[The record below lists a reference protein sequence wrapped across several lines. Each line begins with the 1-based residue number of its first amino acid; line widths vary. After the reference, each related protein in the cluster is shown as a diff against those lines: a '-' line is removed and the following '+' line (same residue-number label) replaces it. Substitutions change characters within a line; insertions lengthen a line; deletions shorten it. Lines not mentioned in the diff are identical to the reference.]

1 MSGSTKFAKR
11 YGHFAIVAGAAE
23 GIGAAFA
30 RELAARGLSLLLVDR
45 LAEPLDA
52 LADELRGRGVA
63 VRTARVDLAA
73 PDVGDRVA
81 SAADGLEVGLLVYNA
96 GISHVGPFL
105 DRPIEDELRALD
117 VNARGALV
125 LAHRFAGPMAA
136 RGRGGVLLMSSVA
149 GRQGTPFAA
158 TYAATKAF
166 DLVLAE
172 SLWGELRPRGVDVL
186 ACCPGPTR
194 TPGMAR
200 SGPVREVRTMEPDAV
215 AVEALDALGGPP
227 SMVPGFLSQ
236 LGASALAR
244 VIPRGLAVRIVGRQM
259 RALYG
264 IAKR

>member
-1 MSGSTKFAKR
+1 MSFAEK
-11 YGHFAIVAGAAE
+11 YGRVAIVAGAAE

-30 RELAARGLSLLLVDR
+30 RELATRGLALVLVDR

-52 LADELRGRGVA
+52 LAQELSARGAEVH
-63 VRTARVDLAA
+63 TAHVDLAA
-73 PDVGDRVA
+73 PDVGALVG
-81 SAADGLEVGLLVYNA
+81 AAVEGLEVGLLVYNA
-96 GISHVGPFL
+96 GISHVGSFL
-105 DRPIEDELRALD
+105 DRAIEDELRALD
-117 VNARGALV
+117 VIALGALV

-136 RGRGGVLLMSSVA
+136 RGRGGILLMSSMA

-194 TPGMAR
+194 TPGLTR
-200 SGPVREVRTMEPDAV
+200 SGAVREVRAMEPDAV
-215 AVEALDALGGPP
+215 AIEALDALGGPP
-227 SMVPGFLSQ
+227 SMVPGLLSR
-236 LGASALAR
+236 LGASTLER
-244 VIPRGLAVRIVGRQM
+244 VLPRGLAVRIVGRQM

-264 IAKR
+264 ISDR